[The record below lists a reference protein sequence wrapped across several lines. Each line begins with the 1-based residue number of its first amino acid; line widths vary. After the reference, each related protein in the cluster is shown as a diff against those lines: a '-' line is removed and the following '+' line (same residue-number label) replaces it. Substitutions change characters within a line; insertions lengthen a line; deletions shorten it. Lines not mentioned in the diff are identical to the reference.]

1 MLAARKPPSGA
12 VAKKSL
18 AVRSDGY
25 AYAHRIIHTVCC
37 LAGSA
42 SFVDDARDNLV
53 NEGVLGAIET
63 HSTPV
68 LFDWM
73 VCAFSFQGIADAVA
87 ADYMDKHGAL
97 TWGAIA
103 ADLAAGPAC
112 PKLESYWQF
121 HACGYRKGSGTCNEP
136 DQLSGCPLP
145 NHPLRNGRLNQTAYS
160 LFLFIRDIAGG
171 DLVAWIDTQL
181 AGADDRT
188 DPDRITTI
196 IEALVGPLRQ
206 VYGVADKVVMMNA
219 VEPAARQ
226 Q

>member
-1 MLAARKPPSGA
+1 MLAARKPPACA

-25 AYAHRIIHTVCC
+25 AYAHRIIYTVCC

-73 VCAFSFQGIADAVA
+73 VRALSFQGIADAVA

-97 TWGAIA
+97 TWAAIA
-103 ADLAAGPAC
+103 
-112 PKLESYWQF
+112 
-121 HACGYRKGSGTCNEP
+121 
-136 DQLSGCPLP
+136 LSLI
-145 NHPLRNGRLNQTAYS
+145 H
-160 LFLFIRDIAGG
+160 
-171 DLVAWIDTQL
+171 
-181 AGADDRT
+181 
-188 DPDRITTI
+188 
-196 IEALVGPLRQ
+196 
-206 VYGVADKVVMMNA
+206 
-219 VEPAARQ
+219 
-226 Q
+226 